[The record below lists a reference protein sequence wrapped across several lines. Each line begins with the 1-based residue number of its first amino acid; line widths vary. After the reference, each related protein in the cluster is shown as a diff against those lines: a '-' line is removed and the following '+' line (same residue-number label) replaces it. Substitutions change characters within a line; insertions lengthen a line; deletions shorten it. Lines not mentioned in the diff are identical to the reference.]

1 MRFATALLVA
11 VLATGRAHAQGTGS
25 AADSAAITA
34 AVHNWFRAW
43 EVKDAALGA
52 RDYTTDATWT
62 NAFGM
67 TRQGRT
73 AIEAT
78 LREVFAL
85 PFVTAGESRPTAQEI
100 RWLRP
105 DVALVLTSVERA
117 GQQAPDGAPLGIR
130 RTTHHRVFLRGAAG
144 WQIVSHLISD
154 ARSQQRPSH

>member
-1 MRFATALLVA
+1 MRIAFVLLVA
-11 VLATGRAHAQGTGS
+11 LLTTERAGAQGTPS
-25 AADSAAITA
+25 AADSAAITTA
-34 AVHNWFRAW
+34 LGNWFRAW

-52 RDYTTDATWT
+52 RDYSADAAWT

-85 PFVTAGESRPTAQEI
+85 PFVTAGESQPTGQEI

-105 DVALVLTSVERA
+105 DVALVVTTVERA
-117 GQQAPDGAPLGIR
+117 GQQAPDGAPLGLR
-130 RTTHHRVFLRGAAG
+130 RTTHHRVFARGAGG

-154 ARSQQRPSH
+154 ARDQQRPGH

>member
-1 MRFATALLVA
+1 MRLAAVLLVSL
-11 VLATGRAHAQGTGS
+11 LAAGQAPAQRIPS
-25 AADSAAITA
+25 AADSTAIGVA
-34 AVHNWFRAW
+34 LDNWFRAS

-52 RDYTTDATWT
+52 RDYAPDADWT

-67 TRQGRT
+67 TRQGRA

-85 PFVTAGESRPTAQEI
+85 PFVTAGESRPTSQEI

-105 DVALVLTSVERA
+105 DVALVVTTVERA
-117 GQQAPDGAPLGIR
+117 GQQAPDGAPLGVR
-130 RTTHHRVFLRGAAG
+130 RTTHHRVLVRGAAG

-154 ARSQQRPSH
+154 ARDQQRPGH